1 MIELRP
7 YQLNAIARIREAS
20 ARVRAVLCV
29 SPTGSG
35 KTTIASEIVR
45 RTVDRGRKALWLA
58 HRTELIDQAFDRLRE
73 FGLSVG
79 TVSASVSPTRPPN
92 PFAPV
97 QVASIQ
103 TLIARKLRPQADV
116 VIWDEC
122 FVAGTLVDGR
132 PIETIRAGDM
142 VTAFDEATGAFS
154 KRRVVRTMRREAT
167 RLVKVIVG
175 SVEIVCTPEHPFW
188 TSEGWT
194 RAKDLDRSNV
204 LTIGG
209 WTPNATSRPT
219 HGSATVYN
227 LEVEELHTYT
237 ANGVVVHNCHH
248 SPSDLWSGIA
258 ADYSAAHIIGFTAT
272 PERSDGRGLGNVFQ
286 RLVVAASVRELVDLG
301 HLVPC
306 EIMRPESK
314 LRPGSIAQ
322 RPVDAYLKHAQGRK
336 MICFSPSI
344 VAAEIHLDE
353 FKQAGIRARLVH
365 SKLPVA
371 ERIQSLDDFRS
382 GRVDVL
388 LNVYVLT
395 EGFDVPATDCVILAR
410 GCGTAGTYLQMVGR
424 GLRPAPGKQDCLLV
438 DLHGVSHVHG
448 KPDDDRQYSLDG
460 RGIRSANELVV
471 DGQSSCRVCGA
482 PIVSGEACPE
492 CGAEPKQITPPK
504 VTGEQLVPYASKRA
518 ESDDKR
524 VATLARWIA
533 EGRSRGFK
541 PNWAHVKFKA
551 VYGLYPP
558 GHIQNQALEQLR
570 SREADNDGINK
581 DGRVA

>member
-58 HRTELIDQAFDRLRE
+58 HRTELIDQAYDRLRE

-116 VIWDEC
+116 VIWDE
-122 FVAGTLVDGR
+122 
-132 PIETIRAGDM
+132 
-142 VTAFDEATGAFS
+142 
-154 KRRVVRTMRREAT
+154 
-167 RLVKVIVG
+167 
-175 SVEIVCTPEHPFW
+175 
-188 TSEGWT
+188 
-194 RAKDLDRSNV
+194 
-204 LTIGG
+204 
-209 WTPNATSRPT
+209 
-219 HGSATVYN
+219 
-227 LEVEELHTYT
+227 
-237 ANGVVVHNCHH
+237 CHH

-336 MICFSPSI
+336 TICFSPSI